1 MRTYIPTCP
10 SIYHQEASYAIRP
23 PYAIP
28 ITVSISISIP
38 FPELVAHTHFN
49 THGALHLEARTLN
62 LLVQSVPRST
72 TYIHTPIHPYTLSY
86 LHTCHPH
93 THTRALTHTT
103 SLRLASWLRHGASFT
118 LLRIPT
124 FLFLNKGHNSF
135 DPTISRHVAL
145 QAQYSP
151 RLSFAARPDVQHRR
165 PLARMYS
172 THQPNGAEG
181 ATINPATINPA
192 ALNSGKS
199 GFFFL
204 SCLFK
209 YRTRASAHLRAQVW
223 HAPVPFFVYR
233 NQSFFCS
240 HLH

>member
-1 MRTYIPTCP
+1 MRTYILTCP

-93 THTRALTHTT
+93 THTSSHTH
-103 SLRLASWLRHGASFT
+103 H
-118 LLRIPT
+118 IP
-124 FLFLNKGHNSF
+124 
-135 DPTISRHVAL
+135 P
-145 QAQYSP
+145 P
-151 RLSFAARPDVQHRR
+151 RLVVATRRVIHITTYPD
-165 PLARMYS
+165 
-172 THQPNGAEG
+172 
-181 ATINPATINPA
+181 
-192 ALNSGKS
+192 
-199 GFFFL
+199 
-204 SCLFK
+204 LFIFK
-209 YRTRASAHLRAQVW
+209 QGTQ
-223 HAPVPFFVYR
+223 
-233 NQSFFCS
+233 
-240 HLH
+240 